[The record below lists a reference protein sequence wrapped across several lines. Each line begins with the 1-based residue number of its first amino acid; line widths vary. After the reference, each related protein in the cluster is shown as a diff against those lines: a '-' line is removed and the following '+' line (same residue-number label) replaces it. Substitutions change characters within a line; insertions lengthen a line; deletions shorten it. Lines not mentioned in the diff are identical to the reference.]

1 MEGRLLVRGATRR
14 CPRCGERD
22 IFKGYFAMRDECPR
36 CGLDLVREQ
45 GYYVGAMIV
54 NIGAAE
60 LLALILIIIATIW
73 TWPDIPV
80 WEIVIIGVVVNL
92 LFPIVFYPLTKT
104 LWLAIDLAY
113 FNKLDPEDVM

>member
-1 MEGRLLVRGATRR
+1 MEGRLLTRGATRR

-22 IFKGYFAMRDECPR
+22 IFKGYFAMRDTCPR

-80 WEIVIIGVVVNL
+80 WEIVIIGVGVNL
-92 LFPIVFYPLTKT
+92 LFPILFYPLTKT

-113 FNKLDPEDVM
+113 FNKLDPEDVL

>member
-54 NIGAAE
+54 NIAAAE
-60 LLALILIIIATIW
+60 LLAIVLIIIATIW

-104 LWLAIDLAY
+104 LWLAID
-113 FNKLDPEDVM
+113 

>member
-54 NIGAAE
+54 NIAAAE
-60 LLALILIIIATIW
+60 LLAIVLIIIATIW

-113 FNKLDPEDVM
+113 FHKLDPEDVM